1 MKRFQT
7 IAPIAFII
15 FNLFLV
21 FAIPI
26 VAWRGFPKRFTR
38 LNWIGVSLLTF
49 VVGSIMIWFANFSE
63 QGNYSM
69 AVAMGTFGIVLL
81 AGALGSFGAI
91 FFYNKK
97 EQISGERT

>member
-1 MKRFQT
+1 
-7 IAPIAFII
+7 
-15 FNLFLV
+15 
-21 FAIPI
+21 
-26 VAWRGFPKRFTR
+26 
-38 LNWIGVSLLTF
+38 
-49 VVGSIMIWFANFSE
+49 MIWFANFSE